1 MTPGPGSVALD
12 SASIIAKSVSEP
24 EGISLWLGTITENL
38 HANYTLWPPGD
49 HTMRPVYRLS
59 KYGRSMLVLLL
70 ILTVWISRTFAPI
83 AQERRIL
90 AWSELARTI
99 VSRLSL
105 EPGERVIIIAHPDMF
120 QYLVPHL
127 CYEIIWTGGAN
138 PGVLNILAS
147 STPIP
152 WETGIIEPSY
162 ESTRAVHRKM
172 FQQVNAGI
180 MRPGAVP
187 AHPAYAALQDR
198 FN

>member
-1 MTPGPGSVALD
+1 MTPGTGSVALET
-12 SASIIAKSVSEP
+12 ASVIAKSVSKP
-24 EGISLWLGTITENL
+24 KGISLRLGSITENH
-38 HANYTLWPPGD
+38 HANYPLWSPGD
-49 HTMRPVYRLS
+49 HTMRPVYQLL
-59 KYGRSMLVLLL
+59 KYGRSMLVLLF
-70 ILTVWISRTFAPI
+70 ILTAWISRTSDLI

-90 AWSELARTI
+90 AWSDPARTI
-99 VSRLSL
+99 VARLSL

-127 CYEIIWTGGAN
+127 RYEIIRTGGVN

-172 FQQVNAGI
+172 FQEVNAGI

-198 FN
+198 LK